1 MAKHTPLVSILIPCY
16 NYGQYIE
23 KCIQSTLDQTYE
35 NIEVIVVDNG
45 STDDSLE
52 KINLFS
58 NNKKIKI
65 IKIKENIPPVTDGV
79 SAIGIA
85 IEESKGSYISILYA
99 DDWYLPEK
107 IEKQVSLFNIMPNSV
122 GVVYCHGYYYIEE
135 SKTKVEHKRQSVR
148 GYVFKDYLTKGD
160 IAMPISPLVKR
171 YCYDIIG
178 FDNIWTGSEYDFLLM
193 SQYVDFDFVDEY
205 LVVMRMHNNNFS
217 KDILFSYNMVRRFH
231 SSALLNPNTI
241 LRGGRTLINKRM
253 ARDFISFGLGL
264 IVIMDKNNGRLALM
278 RAIRIYPIFIF
289 KPKVLMSL
297 LLSFLPMPVLRYV
310 LVVIGVSKSPKE
322 HIY

>member
-178 FDNIWTGSEYDFLLM
+178 FDNIPIFTTSIIDKKGCAYLGVGEVVAGPTGAAISNALCNALGQRIKTLPFT
-193 SQYVDFDFVDEY
+193 
-205 LVVMRMHNNNFS
+205 
-217 KDILFSYNMVRRFH
+217 KDNITKE
-231 SSALLNPNTI
+231 LLN
-241 LRGGRTLINKRM
+241 
-253 ARDFISFGLGL
+253 
-264 IVIMDKNNGRLALM
+264 
-278 RAIRIYPIFIF
+278 
-289 KPKVLMSL
+289 
-297 LLSFLPMPVLRYV
+297 
-310 LVVIGVSKSPKE
+310 
-322 HIY
+322 